1 MYVFT
6 YFADTT
12 CCCQNDRIS
21 FFSDKC
27 LSCDEHV
34 TRFTSNVS
42 LLILAFSVKKTALF
56 DQNVNKNNNKPDSTQ
71 IITLVIVNCDCK
83 CSTQK
88 IIKNVTHYVKILIFV
103 IKIEQFGLRIR
114 GSKGQR
120 IRGSEDQRMEENI
133 DLRNPEESIALFDNR
148 MSEDNVVI
156 FF

>member
-1 MYVFT
+1 M
-6 YFADTT
+6 
-12 CCCQNDRIS
+12 
-21 FFSDKC
+21 
-27 LSCDEHV
+27 
-34 TRFTSNVS
+34 
-42 LLILAFSVKKTALF
+42 
-56 DQNVNKNNNKPDSTQ
+56 
-71 IITLVIVNCDCK
+71 
-83 CSTQK
+83 
-88 IIKNVTHYVKILIFV
+88 THYVKILIFV